1 MGAGAGAG
9 SRGRAR
15 TGRNAS
21 PPLLL
26 GSVGAKRAKRPKKTA
41 KTSPR
46 LTQAALPNNAM
57 PPQVTSEYKTAIQ
70 AMLAGTAGRGNNS
83 STHGTANSKPA
94 HGPRPR

>member
-70 AMLAGTAGRGNNS
+70 AMLAGTAGRRNTNS
-83 STHGTANSKPA
+83 TPENANSNPTA
-94 HGPRPR
+94 GHTP